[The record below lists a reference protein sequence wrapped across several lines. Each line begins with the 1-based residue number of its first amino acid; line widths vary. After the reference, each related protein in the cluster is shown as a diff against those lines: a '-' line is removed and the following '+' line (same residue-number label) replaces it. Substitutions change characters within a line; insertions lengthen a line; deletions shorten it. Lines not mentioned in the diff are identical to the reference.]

1 MFDMFDDLFLESGF
15 DDTGVTLTEME
26 SGFVWAD
33 CQVESTMERD
43 PFDFITEAMYANVI
57 NANRLNYAIL
67 EEKYDYLVE
76 NGVEM
81 VSEGV
86 SVEGI
91 KEFFKKVAQKIKDFF
106 EAAVAK
112 MVELQAKFRMLFEKG
127 QKRAELGMPKVTL
140 KVPLYTPTQIAESAK
155 IKFKS
160 ISENIADMEA
170 SDLNRFLFTKEYMA
184 KEKTPNFKEELD
196 ILKNY
201 GKCIKD
207 VKVAKNDALKAV
219 KKIEKD
225 MLKDANDKYERTH
238 VRTDYAQAAN
248 GISAI
253 SRDLVRLIMKRVNA
267 SAKVINAAF
276 KEGKDDYNKQKKTE
290 KDGKKKTATGESALF
305 DFI

>member
-1 MFDMFDDLFLESGF
+1 MFNMFDDLFLESGF

-140 KVPLYTPTQIAESAK
+140 KVPLYTPTQIAEAAK
-155 IKFKS
+155 EKFKS
-160 ISENIADMEA
+160 LSENAADMEA
-170 SDLNRFLFTKEYMA
+170 SDLNSFVFTKGYMA

-219 KKIEKD
+219 KNLEKD
-225 MLKDANDKYERTH
+225 TLKEANNKYERTH
-238 VRTDYAQAAN
+238 VRTGYAQAAN

-267 SAKVINAAF
+267 SAKVINEAF
-276 KEGKDDYNKQKKTE
+276 KEGKDDYNKQKKAE
-290 KDGKKKTATGESALF
+290 KDGKKKTTTGESALF